1 MIPTRQQP
9 QKPQQPPTPPQTE
22 PQPGHNGRKP
32 WLWPVVA
39 VAAAAA
45 VGAVLYFTKKS
56 DFEKREE
63 EAARFAEEL
72 ALIEAS
78 GDELPV
84 EFDNP
89 EEYITEVTIV
99 DDTQPE
105 EAIVEAE
112 EVKSAD
118 DAGNSSTALGATEF
132 DRGTEDIKLV
142 LEHKNEVITEDKKPD
157 PVEDKVFTSSETM
170 PQFPGGESALL
181 KYLSD
186 HIKYPE
192 TAMENNVQGRVVV
205 QFVVKRDGSI
215 GDVKVVRGKDP
226 DLDKEA
232 VRIVKT
238 LPTFIPGRMNGQAV
252 NVWYTLPI
260 NFKLQN

>member
-9 QKPQQPPTPPQTE
+9 PKPQLAPQQQTSPQTE
-22 PQPGHNGRKP
+22 PQPDRNGRKP
-32 WLWPVVA
+32 WVWPVVA

-45 VGAVLYFTKKS
+45 AGAILYFTKKS
-56 DFEKREE
+56 DFEQRQE

-78 GDELPV
+78 ED
-84 EFDNP
+84 P

-105 EAIVEAE
+105 EAIAIVEAE
-112 EVKSAD
+112 EVKSTG
-118 DAGNSSTALGATEF
+118 DAGKSSTALGATEF
-132 DRGTEDIKLV
+132 DRGTDDIKLV
-142 LEHKNEVITEDKKPD
+142 SEHKNEVIVEDKKPE
-157 PVEDKVFTSSETM
+157 PVEDKVFTSAETM

-181 KYLSD
+181 KYISD
-186 HIKYPE
+186 HIKYP
-192 TAMENNVQGRVVV
+192 TIAMENNVQGRVVV

>member
-99 DDTQPE
+99 DDTQ
-105 EAIVEAE
+105 I
-112 EVKSAD
+112 
-118 DAGNSSTALGATEF
+118 
-132 DRGTEDIKLV
+132 
-142 LEHKNEVITEDKKPD
+142 
-157 PVEDKVFTSSETM
+157 
-170 PQFPGGESALL
+170 
-181 KYLSD
+181 
-186 HIKYPE
+186 
-192 TAMENNVQGRVVV
+192 GRAHV
-205 QFVVKRDGSI
+205 
-215 GDVKVVRGKDP
+215 
-226 DLDKEA
+226 
-232 VRIVKT
+232 
-238 LPTFIPGRMNGQAV
+238 
-252 NVWYTLPI
+252 
-260 NFKLQN
+260 